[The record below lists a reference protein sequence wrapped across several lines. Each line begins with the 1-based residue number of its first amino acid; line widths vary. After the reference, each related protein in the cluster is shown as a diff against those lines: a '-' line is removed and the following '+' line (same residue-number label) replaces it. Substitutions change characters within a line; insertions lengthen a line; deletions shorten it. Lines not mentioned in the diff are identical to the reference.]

1 MKLYVDIEIY
11 RGDDNIYI
19 ACCPEFDIYSNG
31 NTQEEAVAKLRKR
44 ISEFIDKYD
53 SFFDARK
60 DIDYTVHYYSARSP
74 QTH

>member
-1 MKLYVDIEIY
+1 MKIYVDIEIY

-19 ACCPEFDIYSNG
+19 ARAPKIDIYANG
-31 NTQEEAVAKLRKR
+31 STQKEAAAKLRKR
-44 ISEFIDKYD
+44 IDEFINKRD

-60 DIDYTVHYYSARSP
+60 DIDHTTRYYSARSP

>member
-1 MKLYVDIEIY
+1 MKQYVDVEIY

-19 ACCPEFDIYSNG
+19 ACSTEFDIYSNG
-31 NTQEEAVAKLRKR
+31 NTQEEAVAKLKKKV
-44 ISEFIDKYD
+44 SEFIDKYD
-53 SFFDARK
+53 SFFNARK